1 MEQEESTALFFRFFD
16 DCERRCTE
24 ANRTLLYAAVFKSL
38 KRPRQIFLK
47 LVGSD
52 FGEQQMVVAVNGN
65 LVPFPLNFANQ
76 FGQALGDPAQNEE
89 SGAGPVFIEQGQY
102 SLCAFVS
109 SQLTL
114 TPVLFLNLRILEKHS
129 FKYDSPP

>member
-1 MEQEESTALFFRFFD
+1 MKADGEDRGVVFKTMFFENPQSPRLCFFD

-24 ANRTLLYAAVFKSL
+24 AKRTLLYAAVFKSL

-76 FGQALGDPAQNEE
+76 FGQALGDVHE
-89 SGAGPVFIEQGQY
+89 
-102 SLCAFVS
+102 
-109 SQLTL
+109 
-114 TPVLFLNLRILEKHS
+114 
-129 FKYDSPP
+129 